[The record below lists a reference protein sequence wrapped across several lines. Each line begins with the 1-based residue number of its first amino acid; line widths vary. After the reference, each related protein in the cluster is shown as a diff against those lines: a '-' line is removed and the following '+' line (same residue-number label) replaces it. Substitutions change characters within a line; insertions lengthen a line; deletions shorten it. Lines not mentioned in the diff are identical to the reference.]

1 MLLDLLTRHH
11 IIQAHAHF
19 MQFFPELIIHVIGS
33 IAISPAHSL
42 QIVRLLREISCKVL
56 LHSLYERFKLLL
68 LFREIFLVFS
78 YSCCQLTH
86 ISVHAV
92 VKLTHLLVS

>member
-11 IIQAHAHF
+11 IIQPHAHL
-19 MQFFPELIIHVIGS
+19 MQFFPELIIHVVGS

-42 QIVRLLREISCKVL
+42 EVVRLLREVSREVL
-56 LHSLYERFKLLL
+56 LHPVYEGLELLL

-78 YSCCQLTH
+78 YSCCQLAH